1 MTGSE
6 ACRVSSAPDQGRR
19 GVELNEK
26 KHVYDYDVDL
36 ASDTAPARV
45 IGMVRKGS
53 KVLEIGAG
61 PGSITR
67 HLANTLGCEVDALEV
82 DPSAIELLRSYGLNA
97 YPSDLNNAGWSK
109 SIAQARGTFD
119 YVIAAD
125 VLEHVLDPWA
135 VLLEMKSLLNDSGQ
149 IILSIPHVGHA
160 AVVACLLDEDFEYGP
175 WGLLDKTHVRFFGVK
190 NVQALVNGAG
200 LVIDEAQFVVRTP
213 EMTEFVSRWE
223 RVPKEI
229 KAAVQRNRFAHV
241 LQCVVRV
248 RPGRPGEEGIDL
260 MTLTPKPP
268 DQDTVEKWTGTMKR
282 YKRAVP
288 GDDRST
294 FGVTSL
300 HAPRSSLSG
309 KLKRLRKKLQ
319 RRFAG

>member
-1 MTGSE
+1 MDLARNLIHLATQSGGEEILSGS
-6 ACRVSSAPDQGRR
+6 
-19 GVELNEK
+19 

-36 ASDTAPARV
+36 TSDTAPARV
-45 IGMVRKGS
+45 IGMVRPGS

-67 HLANTLGCEVDALEV
+67 HLANTLKCEVDALEV
-82 DPSAIELLRSYGLNA
+82 DPSAIALLQSYGLNA

-109 SIAQARGTFD
+109 AIAETRGQFD

-135 VLLEMKSLLNDSGQ
+135 VLREMKALLNDTGE

-190 NVQALVNGAG
+190 NVQALVNDAG
-200 LVIDEAQFVVRTP
+200 LVIEEAQFVVRTP

-223 RVPKEI
+223 RIPADI
-229 KAAVQRNRFAHV
+229 QAAVQRNKFSHV
-241 LQCVVRV
+241 MQVVVRI
-248 RPGRPGEEGIDL
+248 RPGKPGETGIDL
-260 MTLTPKPP
+260 MTQTPMPP
-268 DQDTVEKWTGTMKR
+268 DQNTVEKWTRTMKR
-282 YKRAVP
+282 QVKDRVLDA
-288 GDDRST
+288 RST
-294 FGVTSL
+294 FGLESL
-300 HAPRSSLSG
+300 RGPRSSLSG
-309 KLKRLRKKLQ
+309 KMKRLKSKLKR
-319 RRFAG
+319 RFGA